1 MELKGAG
8 ISVNRTA
15 GSCRGEAERGC
26 CLLLRDMLENPSKS
40 VLNRQELALDLRA
53 WARDVRLLPGKERE
67 HRPPGKRGVKVMLAF
82 FTARS
87 MLRS

>member
-1 MELKGAG
+1 M
-8 ISVNRTA
+8 NRMA
-15 GSCRGEAERGC
+15 GSCNGEAERGC
-26 CLLLRDMLENPSKS
+26 CLPLRDMLENLSES

-53 WARDVRLLPGKERE
+53 WARDVRLLLGKERE